1 MKILKYQFDKDIAV
15 NAIGNY
21 ECFLIDLTSFIADGK
36 SFIVMVNA
44 SVYDTTS
51 SQASNYELGVFV
63 RDDGLVIKPTL
74 ISVDGS
80 NLYSSNNEVMFP
92 TANLSFTRTT
102 GPTWSL
108 KQVITNTHV
117 NSRTIRYVADVTII
131 IGE

>member
-21 ECFLIDLTSFIADGK
+21 ECFLIDLTSYIADGK
-36 SFIVMVNA
+36 SLIVTVNA

-63 RDDGLVIKPTL
+63 REDSLTISPTL

-80 NLYSSNNEVMFP
+80 NIYSSNSEVMFP
-92 TANLSFTRTT
+92 ASNLSFIRST
-102 GPTWSL
+102 GPIWSL
-108 KQVITNTHV
+108 KQVITNTHI
-117 NSRTIRYVADVTII
+117 NSRNIRYVADVTIV